1 MLFESTKTLLRSI
14 VQSLENGDTS
24 VWDDRLESGLQCQYE
39 LHQMSRSSTRAYKVG
54 SVPIADRAIRAI
66 PHVRSMTIAIR
77 KRNQGAALESGRMA
91 IVELEE
97 INTVRPRAVAAT
109 AVAVVVEAPKPE
121 APKAEPV
128 KVAVAPPKVVVRRK
142 PTPKKPAVKA
152 TSRHHRKPAKQER
165 RSSVAKRK
173 AAQAVAAGK

>member
-1 MLFESTKTLLRSI
+1 MLFESTKTLLRTI
-14 VQSLENGDTS
+14 VQSLEKGDTT

-77 KRNQGAALESGRMA
+77 RRNQPAALESGRLA

-97 INTVRPRAVAAT
+97 SNVRVRPVSAPVAAE
-109 AVAVVVEAPKPE
+109 APKVEAPKPE
-121 APKAEPV
+121 PIKIAVVKPAP
-128 KVAVAPPKVVVRRK
+128 RRK
-142 PTPKKPAVKA
+142 PAPKKAVLKA
-152 TSRHHRKPAKQER
+152 TSRHRKPAQQER
-165 RSSVAKRK
+165 RSAVAKRK
-173 AAQAVAAGK
+173 AVRVAAAGK

>member
-14 VQSLENGDTS
+14 VQSLEKGDTS

-54 SVPIADRAIRAI
+54 AVSMSDRAIRAI

-77 KRNQGAALESGRMA
+77 NRNQMVALESGRMA

-97 INTVRPRAVAAT
+97 ANGRPRPVAPPAIPEPVK
-109 AVAVVVEAPKPE
+109 AEAPKP
-121 APKAEPV
+121 AVVKPVARPKTTPV
-128 KVAVAPPKVVVRRK
+128 ARVAQKKRSV
-142 PTPKKPAVKA
+142 KPA
-152 TSRHHRKPAKQER
+152 SRHRKPAQQER
-165 RSSVAKRK
+165 RTAVAKRK
-173 AAQAVAAGK
+173 AARAVAAGK